1 MKTFTQMSKSEVE
14 RADDS
19 RSAAYRAV
27 QHRMGQN
34 PGAGVFA
41 HDSPRMLQQ
50 NALFDAI
57 RNSPRAVAQRRQLD
71 SLFPQ
76 STEESRNGRTGEVL
90 RSNSTAM
97 PDRLKAGIESLGGM
111 SLDNVRVHYDSPQ
124 PAQLNALAYAKGHDI
139 HLAPGQTRHLPHEAW
154 HLIQQAQGRVKPT
167 GQAPGG
173 VLINDDEALEH
184 EADTMGAKAAAQLT
198 ASAAGQTLAHQSD
211 LEGSARLRNS
221 HHPLAW
227 ITQLVAYPK
236 DKWGSIAG
244 SNTKV
249 NGEPEE
255 VSLDVLQQRILNIAQ
270 AAGKAGGYRLGS
282 FEYVKGNLQHVPK
295 RETEEDH
302 GMPLLPENFSRGE
315 LYRLLEPF
323 VIAILKEADQLDYIN
338 QNEAAIVDTHDVVI
352 DVDCQFNRWGRT
364 GYHKDS
370 RGTTAFVNLTY
381 NNKDGMQGPD
391 YYEDLEGDPGLES
404 RLPLEVQKDI
414 KERREAGASGL
425 VDSEELPAHGRI
437 SFSDPNLYHSTPPL
451 GHRKGLL
458 WGTKDRMVAYLISQ
472 GREEL
477 VKSTTDED
485 LLKEATKQAMIK
497 HLGTLGFDEKKL
509 LELDESSL
517 AECYSYW
524 AYNVH
529 IFEDASTKKDSFVR
543 KAEAT
548 AKAERRLS
556 TRLKS
561 GAISQEEL
569 NEQVATPRTFL
580 RTWVRFVPRL

>member
-198 ASAAGQTLAHQSD
+198 APAA
-211 LEGSARLRNS
+211 
-221 HHPLAW
+221 
-227 ITQLVAYPK
+227 
-236 DKWGSIAG
+236 
-244 SNTKV
+244 
-249 NGEPEE
+249 
-255 VSLDVLQQRILNIAQ
+255 AQ
-270 AAGKAGGYRLGS
+270 
-282 FEYVKGNLQHVPK
+282 
-295 RETEEDH
+295 
-302 GMPLLPENFSRGE
+302 
-315 LYRLLEPF
+315 
-323 VIAILKEADQLDYIN
+323 
-338 QNEAAIVDTHDVVI
+338 
-352 DVDCQFNRWGRT
+352 
-364 GYHKDS
+364 
-370 RGTTAFVNLTY
+370 
-381 NNKDGMQGPD
+381 
-391 YYEDLEGDPGLES
+391 
-404 RLPLEVQKDI
+404 
-414 KERREAGASGL
+414 
-425 VDSEELPAHGRI
+425 
-437 SFSDPNLYHSTPPL
+437 TPPL
-451 GHRKGLL
+451 
-458 WGTKDRMVAYLISQ
+458 
-472 GREEL
+472 
-477 VKSTTDED
+477 
-485 LLKEATKQAMIK
+485 
-497 HLGTLGFDEKKL
+497 
-509 LELDESSL
+509 
-517 AECYSYW
+517 
-524 AYNVH
+524 
-529 IFEDASTKKDSFVR
+529 
-543 KAEAT
+543 
-548 AKAERRLS
+548 
-556 TRLKS
+556 
-561 GAISQEEL
+561 
-569 NEQVATPRTFL
+569 VAT
-580 RTWVRFVPRL
+580 